1 MALPYFTET
10 RQGKVAFAT
19 VIALTLLN
27 SGVSVAFSY
36 VGRDFYS
43 ALSSKDPEQF
53 NEMLLKF
60 SAALT
65 LGVPV
70 SVFYRFQREKL
81 SLEWRE
87 WMTAR
92 VLDLYFSNGVYYG
105 VERGGVVDNPDQRI
119 AEDVKSFTA
128 FSLTLFI
135 TAVTSVIGETSFNVQ
150 PAIPSLRPTHP
161 SPPPHFPPLSL
172 LDLASFSAILYSIKP
187 SLFLDIFA
195 YALFGT
201 VSTSYIGRRLG
212 GLNFSQLK
220 KEADFRYALV
230 RVRENAEG
238 IAFYEGEGTEGDEV
252 GSRLGRVVENTG
264 DVIRAQRDLE
274 FFTTA
279 YRYLIQVLPVSAV
292 APLYF
297 AGAIPLGVVTQSTSA
312 FNHILSDLSVVVNQ
326 FESLSQFSA
335 GIGRL
340 KEFLDEVQR
349 QDGERDEGGILQ
361 LASATAPASK
371 RASRPSMDRIDL
383 DTDPSRLSSSTSPSS
398 ILNFSNVT
406 VSTPDLQRT
415 LVTSLDLSVPPLS
428 HLLIVG
434 NSGAGKSSL
443 LRCIAGLWTSGH
455 GTICRPPNGDCFF
468 LPQKPYCPLG
478 TLREQVLYPSF
489 TNATDAEVLDILTQ
503 VDLSSLASRVGSGDA
518 IAGLSATL
526 DWSNTLSLG
535 EQQRLSFARLLANR
549 PRLAVLDEAT
559 SALDVTSE
567 RNMYEAV
574 GKVPGITYVSVGHR
588 PSLVEYHGVK
598 LRLMG
603 EGGWKV
609 ERRSEVEENGGEWE
623 MNP

>member
-135 TAVTSVIGETSFNVQ
+135 TAVTSVI
-150 PAIPSLRPTHP
+150 
-161 SPPPHFPPLSL
+161 
-172 LDLASFSAILYSIKP
+172 DLASFSAILYSIKP